1 MFFKHSP
8 EFGKIYPHFLG
19 TCAHVSPI
27 PQYYFNKSYKSF
39 SEVKSLIEKEQ
50 AMVDKYIEYATLT
63 MGVQQD
69 ASDDGSDTDTNNDT
83 DEVPFDN
90 INSVS

>member
-1 MFFKHSP
+1 M
-8 EFGKIYPHFLG
+8 
-19 TCAHVSPI
+19 
-27 PQYYFNKSYKSF
+27 KSW
-39 SEVKSLIEKEQ
+39 IEKEQ

-63 MGVQQD
+63 IGVQQD
-69 ASDDGSDTDTNNDT
+69 ASDDGSDTDTDTDT